1 MTPVKSSKVQ
11 LKEYG
16 MFLIFDNELFVDLL
30 TYFEHEK
37 VLK

>member
-16 MFLIFDNELFVDLL
+16 MFLKFDNEFFVDLL
-30 TYFEHEK
+30 ILNMKMF
-37 VLK
+37 